1 MKHPERT
8 VSTPAEVRHL
18 LQSSISEFP
27 LEEFVDLRQ
36 EVTDLSVQQ
45 VEVLHGLLHPP
56 LTAHLRSATLRTD
69 QLIDASLFNGRREKR
84 LETRMTQETGAVS
97 HRDDLAEGHLVLTD
111 GAAVSQE
118 PEG

>member
-36 EVTDLSVQQ
+36 EVTD
-45 VEVLHGLLHPP
+45 
-56 LTAHLRSATLRTD
+56 LRSATLRTD